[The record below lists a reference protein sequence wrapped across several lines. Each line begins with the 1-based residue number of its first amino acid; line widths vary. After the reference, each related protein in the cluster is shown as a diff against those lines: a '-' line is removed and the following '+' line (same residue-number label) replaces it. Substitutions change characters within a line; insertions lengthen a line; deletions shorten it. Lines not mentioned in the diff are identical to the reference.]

1 MKLMVCDDQWLFA
14 NALTAALVRRGHQ
27 VVTTNEPEVLLD
39 EVARYL
45 PDLCLLDVVLGATS
59 GVEVAHRLRRVV
71 PRPAVVLLT
80 GSCDEQVWDA
90 YGRGVLDGI
99 VNKACTFGVLEEAI
113 RRAAVGERMVEGWSA
128 TSDRTTESRAVVESL
143 TGRELEVMRLVVQ
156 GLPTRTMASL
166 LGVSTHTV
174 RTHVQQVLRKLG
186 VHGRG
191 KVARAAV
198 EAGLVDIAA
207 LTMSSAMSSAVSPA
221 QSRSM

>member
-1 MKLMVCDDQWLFA
+1 MRLMVCDDQWLFA
-14 NALTAALVRRGHQ
+14 TALTAALIRRGHQ
-27 VVTTNEPEVLLD
+27 VEATSEPELLLD
-39 EVARYL
+39 QVARYR
-45 PDLCLLDVVLGATS
+45 PDLCLLDGVLGAIS
-59 GVEVAHRLRRVV
+59 GVEVAYRLRRVM

-90 YGRGVLDGI
+90 YGRGVLGGI
-99 VNKACTFGVLEEAI
+99 VNKACTFGVLEDAI
-113 RRAAVGERMVEGWSA
+113 RRVAVGERVVEGWSA
-128 TSDRTTESRAVVESL
+128 LSDRTTESRPVVESL
-143 TGRELEVMRLVVQ
+143 TGRELEVLRLVVQ

-198 EAGLVDIAA
+198 EAGLVDIEA
-207 LTMSSAMSSAVSPA
+207 LAMSSA
-221 QSRSM
+221 QSHSVR

>member
-1 MKLMVCDDQWLFA
+1 MRLMVCDDQWLFA
-14 NALTAALVRRGHQ
+14 TALTAALIRRGHQ
-27 VVTTNEPEVLLD
+27 VEATSEPEMLLD
-39 EVARYL
+39 QVARYH
-45 PDLCLLDVVLGATS
+45 PDLCLLDGVLGVIS
-59 GVEVAHRLRRVV
+59 GVEVAYRLRRVM

-90 YGRGVLDGI
+90 YGRGVLVGI
-99 VNKACTFGVLEEAI
+99 VNKACTFGVLEDAI
-113 RRAAVGERMVEGWSA
+113 RRVAVGERVVEGWSA
-128 TSDRTTESRAVVESL
+128 TSDRTTESRPVVESL
-143 TGRELEVMRLVVQ
+143 TGRELEVLRLVVQ

-198 EAGLVDIAA
+198 EAGLVDIEA
-207 LTMSSAMSSAVSPA
+207 LAMSSA
-221 QSRSM
+221 QSHSVR

>member
-1 MKLMVCDDQWLFA
+1 MRLMVCDDQWLFA
-14 NALTAALVRRGHQ
+14 TALTAALVRRGHQ

-39 EVARYL
+39 EVARHR

-71 PRPAVVLLT
+71 PSPAVVLLT

-90 YGRGVLDGI
+90 YGSAVLNGI
-99 VNKACTFGVLEEAI
+99 VSKACAFGVLEDAI
-113 RRAAVGERMVEGWSA
+113 RRVAAGERVVEGWSA
-128 TSDRTTESRAVVESL
+128 ASDRTTDSRAVVESL
-143 TGRELEVMRLVVQ
+143 TGRELEVLRLVVQ
-156 GLPTRTMASL
+156 GLPTQSMASI

-207 LTMSSAMSSAVSPA
+207 LTMSSA
-221 QSRSM
+221 QSHPVR

>member
-1 MKLMVCDDQWLFA
+1 MRLMVCDDQWLFA

-27 VVTTNEPEVLLD
+27 VVTTDGPEGLFD
-39 EVARYL
+39 EVARCR
-45 PDLCLLDVVLGATS
+45 PDLCLLDGVLGATS
-59 GVEVAHRLRRVV
+59 GVEVAHRLRRAV

-80 GSCDEQVWDA
+80 GSCDEQIWEA
-90 YGRGVLDGI
+90 YDDGVLDGI
-99 VNKACTFGVLEEAI
+99 VNKACAFVVLEESI
-113 RRAAVGERMVEGWSA
+113 RRVAVGERVVEGWSA

-143 TGRELEVMRLVVQ
+143 TGRELEVLRLVVQ
-156 GLPTRTMASL
+156 GLPTQTMASR

-207 LTMSSAMSSAVSPA
+207 LTMSSAQP
-221 QSRSM
+221 QSVR

>member
-1 MKLMVCDDQWLFA
+1 MRLMVCDDQWLFA
-14 NALTAALVRRGHQ
+14 TALTTALIRRGHQ
-27 VVTTNEPEVLLD
+27 VEATSEPEVLLD
-39 EVARYL
+39 QVARFH
-45 PDLCLLDVVLGATS
+45 PDLCLLDGVLGALS
-59 GVEVAHRLRRVV
+59 GVEVAYRLRRVM

-90 YGRGVLDGI
+90 YGRGLLNGI
-99 VNKACTFGVLEEAI
+99 VNKACTFGALEDTI
-113 RRAAVGERMVEGWSA
+113 RRVAIGERVVEGWSA
-128 TSDRTTESRAVVESL
+128 TSDRTTESRPVVESL
-143 TGRELEVMRLVVQ
+143 TGRELEVLRLVVQ

-198 EAGLVDIAA
+198 EAGLVDIEA
-207 LTMSSAMSSAVSPA
+207 LAVSSA
-221 QSRSM
+221 QSHSVR

>member
-1 MKLMVCDDQWLFA
+1 MRLMVGDDQWLFA

-27 VVTTNEPEVLLD
+27 VVTTNEPEALLD
-39 EVARYL
+39 EVGRYL
-45 PDLCLLDVVLGATS
+45 PDLCLLDVVLGATP
-59 GVEVAHRLRRVV
+59 GIEVARRLRQVV

-99 VNKACTFGVLEEAI
+99 VNKACAFGVLEEAI
-113 RRAAVGERMVEGWSA
+113 RRVAAGERVVEGWSA
-128 TSDRTTESRAVVESL
+128 TSDRTTEPQAVVEPL
-143 TGRELEVMRLVVQ
+143 TGRELEVLHLVVQ
-156 GLPTRTMASL
+156 GLPTHTMASH

-198 EAGLVDIAA
+198 EAGLVDLAA
-207 LTMSSAMSSAVSPA
+207 LTTWSA
-221 QSRSM
+221 QSHSVR

>member
-1 MKLMVCDDQWLFA
+1 MRLMVCDDQWLFA
-14 NALTAALVRRGHQ
+14 TALTAALIRRGHQ
-27 VVTTNEPEVLLD
+27 VEATSEPKVLLD
-39 EVARYL
+39 QVARYN
-45 PDLCLLDVVLGATS
+45 PDLCLLDGVLGAIS
-59 GVEVAHRLRRVV
+59 GVEVAYRLRRVM
-71 PRPAVVLLT
+71 PGPAIVLLT

-99 VNKACTFGVLEEAI
+99 VSKACTFGVLEDAI
-113 RRAAVGERMVEGWSA
+113 RRVAVGERAVEGWSA
-128 TSDRTTESRAVVESL
+128 TSDRTTESRPIVDSL
-143 TGRELEVMRLVVQ
+143 TGRELEVLRLVVQ

-198 EAGLVDIAA
+198 EAGLVDIETLAI
-207 LTMSSAMSSAVSPA
+207 SSAHSHWV
-221 QSRSM
+221 Q

>member
-1 MKLMVCDDQWLFA
+1 M
-14 NALTAALVRRGHQ
+14 
-27 VVTTNEPEVLLD
+27 
-39 EVARYL
+39 
-45 PDLCLLDVVLGATS
+45 
-59 GVEVAHRLRRVV
+59 

-90 YGRGVLDGI
+90 YGRGLLNGI
-99 VNKACTFGVLEEAI
+99 VNKACTFGALEDTI
-113 RRAAVGERMVEGWSA
+113 RRVAIGERVVEGWSA
-128 TSDRTTESRAVVESL
+128 TSDRTTESRPVVESL
-143 TGRELEVMRLVVQ
+143 TGRELEVLRLVVQ

-198 EAGLVDIAA
+198 EAGLVDIEA
-207 LTMSSAMSSAVSPA
+207 LAVSSA
-221 QSRSM
+221 QSHSVR